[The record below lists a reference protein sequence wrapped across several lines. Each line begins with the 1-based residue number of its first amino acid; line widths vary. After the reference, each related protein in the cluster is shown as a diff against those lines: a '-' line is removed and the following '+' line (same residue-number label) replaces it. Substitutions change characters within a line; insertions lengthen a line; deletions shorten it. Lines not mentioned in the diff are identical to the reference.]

1 MKIDSQDSA
10 AGKVNDLSVK
20 QVLTGLKSVVSYLKS
35 RWLNIV
41 ITAILGAILGLGY
54 SFYKKPVYTAT
65 CTFVLEEPGKGAGI
79 GQYAGLASL
88 AGISIGGG
96 GGGIFEGD
104 NIIELYKS
112 RIMIEKTL
120 LRTLTI
126 KEKKISLIER
136 YIADKQLRKKWKKEH
151 IDSVSFNN
159 SPETFTRLQDSII
172 TDLVIAFNKKNLNV
186 SKPDKK
192 LNIIKVEFLDE
203 DELFAKEFT
212 LDLVENVNNFYIQTK
227 TKKAYQDVLILQK
240 QADSVKNVLNLSI
253 SGVASAV
260 DASPNANPALLS
272 LKVPSQKKQIDVQA
286 SSSIYGEIVKN
297 LEISKIS
304 LRQEMPLIQ
313 VIDKPV
319 LPLDKN
325 YIGKIKAIILGGL
338 IGIILAIL
346 ILSVNKLFLSSSA
359 IDK

>member
-1 MKIDSQDSA
+1 M
-10 AGKVNDLSVK
+10 
-20 QVLTGLKSVVSYLKS
+20 
-35 RWLNIV
+35 
-41 ITAILGAILGLGY
+41 GAILGLGY
-54 SFYKKPVYTAT
+54 SFYKKPVYNAT
-65 CTFVLEEPGKGAGI
+65 CTFVLEESGKGGGI

-88 AGISIGGG
+88 AGISIGGGG

-126 KEKKISLIER
+126 KGKNISLIER
-136 YIADKQLRKKWKKEH
+136 YIADKHLRKRWKKEH
-151 IDSVSFNN
+151 IDSVSFNS

-172 TDLVIAFNKKNLNV
+172 TDLVTAFNKRNLNV

-212 LDLVENVNNFYIQTK
+212 LGLVENVNNFYIQTK

-253 SGVASAV
+253 SGVAAAT
-260 DASPNANPALLS
+260 DASPNANPTLLS

-286 SSSIYGEIVKN
+286 NSSIYGEIVKN

-313 VIDKPV
+313 VIDKPI

-338 IGIILAIL
+338 IGFFLAIL
-346 ILSVNKLFLSSSA
+346 ILSVNKLFMSSA
-359 IDK
+359 ATNK